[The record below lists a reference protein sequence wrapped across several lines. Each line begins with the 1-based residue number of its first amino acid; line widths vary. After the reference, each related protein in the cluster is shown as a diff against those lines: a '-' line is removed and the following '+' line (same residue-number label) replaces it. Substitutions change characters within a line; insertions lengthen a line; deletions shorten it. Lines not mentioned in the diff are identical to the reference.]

1 MFVNEKILIK
11 KCYVETL
18 LDMLGLI
25 LICEIVSLEMKVFD
39 CTILHTHLL
48 SNLAQNGHKKT
59 KRLGQENKKN
69 GLASLA
75 HT

>member
-25 LICEIVSLEMKVFD
+25 LICEIVSLEMMKVFD
-39 CTILHTHLL
+39 YAILHTHLF
-48 SNLAQNGHKKT
+48 
-59 KRLGQENKKN
+59 
-69 GLASLA
+69 
-75 HT
+75 